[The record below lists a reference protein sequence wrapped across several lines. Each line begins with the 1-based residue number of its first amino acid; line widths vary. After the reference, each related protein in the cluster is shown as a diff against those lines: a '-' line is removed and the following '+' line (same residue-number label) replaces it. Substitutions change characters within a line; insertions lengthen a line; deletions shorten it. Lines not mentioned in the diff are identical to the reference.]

1 MVRAMQAVEK
11 TSETHT
17 LWRELHQA
25 CARCIELAQDLGSRL
40 REGDRG
46 LQLQPLLE
54 ESAVQVGDLRRGI
67 RDLARHGE
75 RVNPAERKKL
85 LAQMR
90 LLLDLEEQNH
100 TLLGAKGIRLNTP
113 HVYRYQAG
121 KNRR

>member
-1 MVRAMQAVEK
+1 MQVVEK
-11 TSETHT
+11 PSETHA

-25 CARCIELAQDLGSRL
+25 CARCIELARDLGSRL
-40 REGDRG
+40 RDGEGS

-54 ESAVQVGDLRRGI
+54 ESAVQIGDLRRGI

-90 LLLDLEEQNH
+90 LLLDLDEQNH
-100 TLLGAKGIRLNTP
+100 TLLGAKGVRRNTP
-113 HVYRYQAG
+113 HTYRYQAR
-121 KNRR
+121 KNRH